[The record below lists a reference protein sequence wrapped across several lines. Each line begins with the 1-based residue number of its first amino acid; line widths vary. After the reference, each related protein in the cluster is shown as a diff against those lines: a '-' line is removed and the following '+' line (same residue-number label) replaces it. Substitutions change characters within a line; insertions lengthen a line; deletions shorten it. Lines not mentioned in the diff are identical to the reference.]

1 MRSWNHMSQT
11 LPRLRLDLEFMASPV
26 PDRPGLLIRD
36 PFHYSDATLII
47 PPALVECLQL
57 FDGTGTDLDLRSALV
72 QLTGDLQ
79 VGELQQHLMSA
90 LSEAG
95 FIEDDN
101 YGRMRQAQHAR
112 FAQAPHREP
121 VHAGGAYPVEAAE
134 LRATL
139 ARWMDGAAPAASAD
153 SLVGI
158 AAPHVSPDG
167 GFESY
172 RAAYA
177 ALGPQLKDR
186 TFVVLGTSH
195 YGDPERFGLTRK
207 PFITPL
213 GTAGTDCDMA
223 ERLATD
229 AGPAAAME
237 DYCHAVEHSIE
248 FQVLF
253 LQHVFGPDIR
263 ILPVLCGA
271 FARSIYS
278 GGLPEA
284 DDNVRRFLGALGDLA
299 AREGNRLF
307 WVLGVDMAHMGRRY
321 GDPFAV
327 TAEEGHMTSV
337 RERDHERVGRLA
349 AADPDG
355 FWAAIQEDQDALKW
369 CGSAPFYTFL
379 RAVPGAKGE
388 LLNYQQ
394 WNIDE
399 QSVVTFGALA
409 FKRS

>member
-1 MRSWNHMSQT
+1 MSQT
-11 LPRLRLDLEFMASPV
+11 LPRLRLDLEFMASPL

-47 PPALVECLQL
+47 PAALIECLQL
-57 FDGTGTDLDLRSALV
+57 FDGTGTELDLRSALV

-79 VGELQQHLMSA
+79 VGDLQHQLVSA

-101 YGRMRQAQHAR
+101 YGHMKQAQHAR

-121 VHAGGAYPVEAAE
+121 VHAGSAYPVELAE

-153 SLVGI
+153 SLAGI

-177 ALGPQLKDR
+177 ALAPQLKDR

-195 YGDPERFGLTRK
+195 YGGPERFGLTRK

-213 GTAGTDCDMA
+213 GTARTDSTLA
-223 ERLATD
+223 ERLAAD

-253 LQHVFGPDIR
+253 LQHVFGPDIS
-263 ILPVLCGA
+263 ILPILCGA
-271 FARSIYS
+271 FAKSIYT
-278 GGLPEA
+278 GGLPET
-284 DDNVRRFLGALGDLA
+284 DDNVRRFLGALGEMS
-299 AREGNRLF
+299 AREDGRLF
-307 WVLGVDMAHMGRRY
+307 WVLGVDMAHMGSRY
-321 GDPFAV
+321 GDPFPV
-327 TAEEGHMTSV
+327 TAGQGPMNSV
-337 RERDHERVGRLA
+337 RERDHERIGSLSA
-349 AADPDG
+349 GDPEG
-355 FWAAIQEDQDALKW
+355 FWAAIQENRDDLKW
-369 CGSAPFYTFL
+369 CGSAPLYTFL
-379 RAVPGAKGE
+379 RAVPGAQGE

-409 FKRS
+409 FNRS